1 MEDEKMGEEEELGH
15 GWKEAEEE
23 TGVGTDVG
31 VGEGL
36 GCTDDD
42 SGTKDD
48 DATGEE
54 KLSDD

>member
-1 MEDEKMGEEEELGH
+1 MGEEEELGH